1 MAYEECCK
9 PFISDNVAPPT
20 AEQLMR
26 SRYTAF
32 TLADV
37 DYLMKTHHISTRPV
51 KDRQEILN
59 WTKSVQWM
67 GLTILNTKHGAINDT
82 DGIVEFKA
90 IYLEQGQLQA
100 IHEKSL
106 FRKNEK
112 GIWFYVSG
120 QLY

>member
-51 KDRQEILN
+51 KDRQEISN
-59 WTKSVQWM
+59 WAKSVQWM
-67 GLTILNTKHGAINDT
+67 GLTILNTKDGAINDT

-90 IYLEQGQLQA
+90 IYFEQGQLQA

-120 QLY
+120 QQY